1 MTRYK
6 VGTPH
11 RRKKTMV
18 EVNCA
23 FCGEKFKV
31 VQSIAK
37 DFVCGSCKEHF
48 RREMEE
54 PWQGRSVK
62 WDAVD

>member
-6 VGTPH
+6 VGIPH
-11 RRKKTMV
+11 RRKRTMV
-18 EVNCA
+18 EASCA
-23 FCGEKFKV
+23 FCGKKFKV

-37 DFVCGSCKEHF
+37 AFVCGSCKEHF

-54 PWQGRSVK
+54 PRQERSVK
-62 WDAVD
+62 